1 MPISPTLR
9 AKLRWVFTGR
19 DGIRAGWSI
28 LIFLLVIAI
37 PAAAISLILRHVF
50 HIQKP
55 PPAQTLR
62 PLMLLG
68 LETVSIAFVFGA
80 SAVMAWIE
88 HRPLWRSYGFDTTR
102 LGSRV
107 LTGWAGGFA
116 CLSLLV
122 ALLAGGGFLVFD
134 GEALHGLP
142 ILSYGLLWLVGF
154 GLVGIAEEI
163 TFRGYI
169 QSTLTRGLGFWPAS
183 ILTSLLFGAA
193 HVPNHGESV
202 LGLTLVVA
210 AGLVFCILLRVSG
223 SLWMGIGFHAAWDW
237 AQSYFYG
244 TPDSGMLAQ
253 GHFLLSHAA
262 GNARFS
268 GSEAGPEGSALAAPV
283 MIAGLLALIWICRRP
298 GFHPVRGGGA
308 IPAA

>member
-1 MPISPTLR
+1 M
-9 AKLRWVFTGR
+9 
-19 DGIRAGWSI
+19 
-28 LIFLLVIAI
+28 
-37 PAAAISLILRHVF
+37 
-50 HIQKP
+50 
-55 PPAQTLR
+55 
-62 PLMLLG
+62 
-68 LETVSIAFVFGA
+68 ETVSIVFIFGA

-88 HRPLWRSYGFDTTR
+88 RRPLWHSYGYDTTH
-102 LGSRV
+102 LTGKA
-107 LTGWAGGFA
+107 LTGWAGGFL

-122 ALLAGGGFLVFD
+122 ALLAAGGFLVFE

-142 ILSYGLLWLVGF
+142 ILGYGVVWLAGFALVG
-154 GLVGIAEEI
+154 VAEEI

-169 QSTLTRGLGFWPAS
+169 QATLTRGLGFWPAS
-183 ILTSLLFGAA
+183 VLTSVLFGLA
-193 HVPNHGESV
+193 HVPNHGETA

-262 GNARFS
+262 GMERLS
-268 GSEAGPEGSALAAPV
+268 GGAAGPEGSALAAPV
-283 MIAGLLALIWICRRP
+283 MIAGLLGLIWVCRRP
-298 GFHPVRGGGA
+298 GFLPRRTT
-308 IPAA
+308 AAAAA

>member
-1 MPISPTLR
+1 MPISPAHRATLR
-9 AKLRWVFTGR
+9 WIFTGS

-28 LIFLLVIAI
+28 LIFLLVVAI
-37 PAAAISLILRHVF
+37 PAGALNLILHFVF
-50 HIQKP
+50 HIHR
-55 PPAQTLR
+55 PAPSHTLT
-62 PLMLLG
+62 PLVLLAI
-68 LETVSIAFVFGA
+68 EAVSIAFFLGA
-80 SAVMAWIE
+80 TACMAWIE
-88 HRPLWRSYGFDTTR
+88 HRPLRRSYGLDTTR
-102 LGSRV
+102 LPSR
-107 LTGWAGGFA
+107 TFIGWAGGFL

-122 ALLAGGGFLVFD
+122 ALLAAGGFLVFD

-142 ILSYGLLWLVGF
+142 ILTYGLLWLAAF
-154 GLVGIAEEI
+154 ALVGISEEI
-163 TFRGYI
+163 TFRGYL

-183 ILTSLLFGAA
+183 ILTSLLFGLA
-193 HVPNHGESV
+193 HVPNHGESA
-202 LGLTLVVA
+202 LGLSLVVA
-210 AGLVFCILLRVSG
+210 AGLVFCILLRASG

-283 MIAGLLALIWICRRP
+283 MIAGLLALIWVCRRP
-298 GFHPVRGGGA
+298 GSA
-308 IPAA
+308 LAAE

>member
-1 MPISPTLR
+1 MPIAPAYR
-9 AKLRWVFTGR
+9 EKLRWIFTGS

-28 LIFLLVIAI
+28 LIFLLAIAI
-37 PAAAISLILRHVF
+37 PATAISLILKHVF

-55 PPAQTLR
+55 PSAHTLR

-68 LETVSIAFVFGA
+68 LEAVSIAFILGA
-80 SAVMAWIE
+80 TAVMAWIE
-88 HRPLWRSYGFDTTR
+88 HRPLRRSYGFDTTN
-102 LGSRV
+102 LPSRTLV
-107 LTGWAGGFA
+107 GWAGGFL

-122 ALLAGGGFLVFD
+122 ALLAAGGFLVFD

-142 ILSYGLLWLVGF
+142 ILTYGLLWLAAF
-154 GLVGIAEEI
+154 ALVGISEEI
-163 TFRGYI
+163 TFRGYL

-193 HVPNHGESV
+193 HVPNHGESP

-210 AGLVFCILLRVSG
+210 AGLVFCILLRASG

-283 MIAGLLALIWICRRP
+283 MIAGLLALIWVCRRP
-298 GFHPVRGGGA
+298 SRA
-308 IPAA
+308 LAAE